1 VPQLTGKSLADA
13 TAALGAAGF
22 ALGSVREEP
31 IATVAPGTV
40 VGPAELRLALESS
53 AIDLVVARGVA
64 SPETKL
70 VFSVAGSKKLTLKK
84 TQPTTIAARIKV
96 SRPANVTAT
105 LYSAKKQRLY
115 TWRLKVKAGA
125 NVVKLRLPPQIRRPG
140 TYTLTWVARSGT
152 QTVRRTV
159 KVTLV
164 GPKLTQVKPK
174 REEIEIVLA
183 GEQPAKG
190 VLQPGL
196 SGTGA
201 RIVATA
207 TPDQTFALTA
217 STAHN
222 IGVVVVDV
230 DAYGL
235 GFVSDLRTVFPSL
248 RLIAIAREPATR
260 TLAVRA
266 GAVLALPR
274 NTPAKQLAK
283 AIATIAGR

>member
-1 VPQLTGKSLADA
+1 
-13 TAALGAAGF
+13 
-22 ALGSVREEP
+22 
-31 IATVAPGTV
+31 
-40 VGPAELRLALESS
+40 LESS

-70 VFSVAGSKKLTLKK
+70 VFSVAGSKKLLVAK
-84 TQPTTIAARIKV
+84 TTTIAARIKV

-105 LYSAKKQRLY
+105 LYTAKKQRLY

-125 NVVKLRLPPQIRRPG
+125 NVVKLRLPTQIRRPG
-140 TYTLTWVARSGT
+140 AYSLTWVARSGT
-152 QTVRRTV
+152 ETVRHTV
-159 KVTLV
+159 KLTLV
-164 GPKLTQVKPK
+164 GPKLTQVQLK
-174 REEIEIVLA
+174 RRAVEIVLA
-183 GEQPAKG
+183 GEQPARAG
-190 VLQPGL
+190 LQAGL
-196 SGTGA
+196 LGTRA
-201 RIVATA
+201 RVVATA

-217 STAHN
+217 SPARD

-235 GFVSDLRTVFPSL
+235 GFVADLRTVFPSV

-274 NTPAKQLAK
+274 QTPARQMAK
-283 AIATIAGR
+283 AITNIAGS